1 MLTINKKAKE
11 VRMTTVAVSQLS
23 AEDRAL
29 IDDLIAKYN
38 RSLDTGDKAEF
49 VSLYTDSGAW
59 VSPLEGT
66 FQGRQAIGDW
76 FDEFYSRTDSAF
88 HHGQHRVSNVIIE
101 SVSANRC
108 EVWCNWVFVASKNGP
123 HITTMGNYLDV
134 LVKED
139 GRWLFE
145 KRTIEITAQNG

>member
-1 MLTINKKAKE
+1 MRE
-11 VRMTTVAVSQLS
+11 VRAASAAAVSQLS

-38 RSLDTGDKAEF
+38 RSLDTGDKEEF

-59 VSPLEGT
+59 VSPMEGT

-76 FDEFYSRTDSAF
+76 FDEFHSRTDSAW
-88 HHGQHRVSNVIIE
+88 HNGQHRVSNVIID

-108 EVWCNWVFVASKNGP
+108 EVWCNWVFVASKNGGP
-123 HITTMGNYLDV
+123 HTTAMGNYLDV
-134 LVKED
+134 VVKEG